1 MLKEVKYY
9 SRMAWGYARWKRAG
23 LYADPE
29 RVVAESLAQR
39 EERFLGLMERAVFAN
54 PRSPYHSLFAWAGCT
69 HADLAEMV
77 RRDGLETALGRLL
90 QAGVYLT
97 HDEFKGKT
105 PVVRGS
111 KECLVDTGDLS
122 NPTVDGLLGTSSSGS
137 RSRGTTTM
145 RSIEYQKYREAQ
157 HRVLVRDFELER
169 RQVLFLGPILPGDGG
184 LRHVFANG
192 LRGKPVAVWY
202 AQGGDMAAYRWMTA
216 AILTEFQLLGVPV
229 QRPKYLPQ
237 NDYGPA
243 ARWIAA
249 RKREGVAVAVF
260 GGVSQGVRVA
270 LAAREAALD
279 IAGTMFRLGGEALT
293 DAKLESIREAG
304 CEAWARYT
312 ISELGPVGSSCPE
325 MVGNCVHICKDSV
338 AVISR
343 RRTAPLTEVEVD
355 SLLFTSLLPEAATVV
370 VNVEMDDAG
379 EIGPARCGCHLRRMG
394 FDTQIDRLYSYGKL
408 TGHGT
413 TLLGGQL
420 LEMLERRLPSHF
432 GAAPGDFQLV
442 EREGAGQTEIELRV
456 SPRVHGADAAAVKQ
470 YFLEEMRKLWTG
482 SLTVRMWK
490 HSEAV
495 EVVIGEPYVTAGRK
509 VHLLHLLGNKTAKRE
524 GKTD

>member
-1 MLKEVKYY
+1 MLKEAKYY
-9 SRMAWGYARWKRAG
+9 SRMAWGYAKWRRAG
-23 LYADPE
+23 LYEDPE
-29 RVVAESLAQR
+29 RVVSESLAHR
-39 EERFLGLMERAVFAN
+39 EERFLTLMQKAVFAN

-69 HADLAEMV
+69 HGDLAGMV
-77 RRDGLETALGRLL
+77 RREGLEAALQTLL
-90 QAGVYLT
+90 EAGVYLT

-111 KECLVDTGDLS
+111 KQCLVDTGDLS
-122 NPTVDGLLGTSSSGS
+122 NPSVDGLLGTSSSGS

-145 RSIEYQKYREAQ
+145 RSIEFQKYREAQ
-157 HRVLVRDFELER
+157 HRVLIQDFELEQR
-169 RQVLFLGPILPGDGG
+169 KVLFLGPILPGDGG
-184 LRHVFANG
+184 LRHVFSNG
-192 LRGKPVAVWY
+192 LRGKPVAVWF
-202 AQGGDMAAYRWMTA
+202 AQGGDMAVYRWATA
-216 AILTEFQLLGVPV
+216 VMLTEFQLLGVPV
-229 QRPKYLPQ
+229 KRPQYLPQ

-243 ARWIAA
+243 ARWIAE
-249 RKREGVAVAVF
+249 RKREGVPVAVF

-270 LAAREAALD
+270 RAARELGLD
-279 IAGTMFRLGGEALT
+279 IAGTTFRLGGEALT

-325 MVGNCVHICKDSV
+325 MVGNCVHICRDSV

-343 RRTAPLTEVEVD
+343 RRMAPLTEVEVN

-379 EIGPARCGCHLRRMG
+379 EIGPARCGCNLRRMG

-413 TLLGGQL
+413 TLIGGQL
-420 LEMLERRLPSHF
+420 LEMLERRLPSRF
-432 GAAPGDFQLV
+432 GATPGDFQLV
-442 EREGAGQTEIELRV
+442 EREGKGQTEIELRV
-456 SPRVHGADAAAVKQ
+456 SPRVRGADEAVVKE

-482 SLTVRMWK
+482 SLTVRMWQ

-495 EVVIGEPYVTAGRK
+495 QVVIGEPYVTAGRK
-509 VHLLHLLGNKTAKRE
+509 VHLLHLLGNRTQKNEGTA
-524 GKTD
+524 D